1 MLTAVYMHDA
11 RLGWAVGHDAII
23 IRTVDGGET
32 WQSVH
37 HAPEEE
43 RPLLDVLF
51 VDANKGLAIGAY
63 GYLLSTEDG
72 GESWASGSVS
82 EDDDYHMNAVT
93 SAAGVLYVGAE
104 AGVARRSDDGGASWT
119 TLEPPYFGSW
129 FGATALDADT
139 VILVG
144 LRGHMFRSDDGGS
157 NWTHIPTG
165 TTATLTSIQ
174 PTGSGSVLVTGLDGV
189 LLESRDGGRSVSL
202 QSLPDR
208 AGISGA
214 LPLSDGGL
222 LLIGEFGVRRLP
234 VDG

>member
-1 MLTAVYMHDA
+1 MLTAVHMHDA
-11 RLGWAVGHDAII
+11 RLGWAVGHDATIL
-23 IRTVDGGET
+23 RTVDGGDT

-51 VDANKGLAIGAY
+51 FDAKKGLAVGAY

-72 GESWASGSVS
+72 GESWTSGQAG
-82 EDDDYHMNAVT
+82 DDDFHMNAVT

-104 AGVARRSDDGGASWT
+104 AGVARRSADRGTSWM

-129 FGATALDADT
+129 FDATALDADT

-157 NWTHIPTG
+157 RWTRTPTG

-174 PTGSGSVLVTGLDGV
+174 HTGSGRIIVTGLDGV

-208 AGISGA
+208 SGISGA
-214 LPLSDGGL
+214 LPLSGGGL

-234 VDG
+234 ADG